1 MTAKTTYYINS
12 LDPKLRREL
21 NYLRN
26 LPKKTGNPETARAEI
41 RGYLNA
47 LKDMGIIS
55 DVQFRVLLIYYTN
68 FEEVEDCEKV

>member
-12 LDPKLRREL
+12 LDPKLRWKL
-21 NYLRN
+21 NSLRN
-26 LPKKTGNPETARAEI
+26 LPKKTGDQEAARAEI

-55 DVQFRVLLIYYTN
+55 DVQFRVLLIHYTN
-68 FEEVEDCEKV
+68 FKEV

>member
-1 MTAKTTYYINS
+1 MTAKTTHYINS
-12 LDPKLRREL
+12 LDPKLRWKL

-26 LPKKTGNPETARAEI
+26 LPNKTGNKETARAEI

-55 DVQFRVLLIYYTN
+55 DVQSRVLLIYYTN
-68 FEEVEDCEKV
+68 FKEA